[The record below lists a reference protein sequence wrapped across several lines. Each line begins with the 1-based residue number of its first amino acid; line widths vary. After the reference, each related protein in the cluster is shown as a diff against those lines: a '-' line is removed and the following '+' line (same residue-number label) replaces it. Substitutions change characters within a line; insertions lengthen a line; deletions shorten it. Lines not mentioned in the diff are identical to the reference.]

1 MFCEPLIFTHLRSQ
15 QPKTYGQPWSYTNVS
30 ASYIC
35 TQKYLPKGLQN
46 STLFFIA
53 HQKVLSQTKDYS
65 NFKSWCPKVPKNHI
79 NCPTSNFLKIF
90 RRSINGIQTRD
101 CYKIILLGVHMWQG
115 GHHNPCEMQD
125 CWECTFLKHYPHVNT
140 KWALK
145 RFFIVA
151 LFFNC
156 NFKIFTL

>member
-65 NFKSWCPKVPKNHI
+65 NFKSWCPKLPKNHI

-101 CYKIILLGVHMWQG
+101 CYKIILLGVG
-115 GHHNPCEMQD
+115 PLNHNSYNL
-125 CWECTFLKHYPHVNT
+125 TAK
-140 KWALK
+140 
-145 RFFIVA
+145 FIVMWITNQSA
-151 LFFNC
+151 CVQQTNVPGV
-156 NFKIFTL
+156 